1 MSIIQIIKEQMNMTE
16 RERDIC
22 RYILENPEKIEEMS
36 SRELGHATFT
46 SAASV
51 TRFCQKIGVKG
62 FPEFKMQ
69 FVRELRTGG
78 MEDVSAVTMSEREN
92 VVTMVRKA
100 EKIQRQA
107 VEETNKEL
115 SYTQL
120 VRIGKLIADAS
131 CVDFYVYDMNIYLA
145 KYGCALFFH
154 AGKLSSVHSEIN
166 IQGLHAAMPADGH
179 VAIIISHTGKNEQLA
194 EIEKMLHR
202 GGTKIIVI
210 SGNRKGVVGQYATE
224 FLYAA
229 GSEKVEEFWSST
241 FFASGKYL
249 LDILYGMEFSRRYE
263 ENIALNSR
271 YEKSG
276 KNLLWRFSEK
286 RVIKNNRVVKR
297 QSENF
302 SFLKDQIW
310 RSFYAL
316 YILHKI

>member
-1 MSIIQIIKEQMNMTE
+1 MQIYFGKSG
-16 RERDIC
+16 
-22 RYILENPEKIEEMS
+22 KIEEMS

-194 EIEKMLHR
+194 EIEKCCT
-202 GGTKIIVI
+202 GEE
-210 SGNRKGVVGQYATE
+210 RK
-224 FLYAA
+224 L
-229 GSEKVEEFWSST
+229 S
-241 FFASGKYL
+241 
-249 LDILYGMEFSRRYE
+249 
-263 ENIALNSR
+263 
-271 YEKSG
+271 
-276 KNLLWRFSEK
+276 
-286 RVIKNNRVVKR
+286 
-297 QSENF
+297 
-302 SFLKDQIW
+302 
-310 RSFYAL
+310 
-316 YILHKI
+316 

>member
-1 MSIIQIIKEQMNMTE
+1 MPGN
-16 RERDIC
+16 C
-22 RYILENPEKIEEMS
+22 
-36 SRELGHATFT
+36 
-46 SAASV
+46 
-51 TRFCQKIGVKG
+51 
-62 FPEFKMQ
+62 
-69 FVRELRTGG
+69 
-78 MEDVSAVTMSEREN
+78 
-92 VVTMVRKA
+92 
-100 EKIQRQA
+100 
-107 VEETNKEL
+107 
-115 SYTQL
+115 
-120 VRIGKLIADAS
+120 
-131 CVDFYVYDMNIYLA
+131 
-145 KYGCALFFH
+145 
-154 AGKLSSVHSEIN
+154 VHSEIN

-286 RVIKNNRVVKR
+286 E
-297 QSENF
+297 S
-302 SFLKDQIW
+302 D
-310 RSFYAL
+310 
-316 YILHKI
+316 

>member
-1 MSIIQIIKEQMNMTE
+1 MQIYFGKSGKNRRNVFKRIRACDFYKRRFRNSILSKD
-16 RERDIC
+16 R
-22 RYILENPEKIEEMS
+22 
-36 SRELGHATFT
+36 G
-46 SAASV
+46 
-51 TRFCQKIGVKG
+51 KG

-286 RVIKNNRVVKR
+286 E
-297 QSENF
+297 S
-302 SFLKDQIW
+302 D
-310 RSFYAL
+310 
-316 YILHKI
+316 